1 MNIRRNIIRL
11 YYKVRLFMAEMN
23 KDQIPSFAAQA
34 AFFLLLS
41 VFPLMMALLT
51 LVKYLPFTQ
60 NQVVGLINE
69 IIPNAI

>member
-1 MNIRRNIIRL
+1 MNIRGNIIRL

-41 VFPLMMALLT
+41 VAFVSFSVKFPPK
-51 LVKYLPFTQ
+51 KYLQ
-60 NQVVGLINE
+60 KIN
-69 IIPNAI
+69 PNSQLNHLTFRNT